1 MELLISQ
8 MESVS
13 LFEPDEYELLLFY
26 FNLNYEDNHI
36 EYYLEQ
42 TKNRYKRYLLNI
54 ENYMGHNKIKSNMKL
69 YIETFKNKTTLLYSF
84 HLMKI
89 TDRMILNALT

>member
-1 MELLISQ
+1 MDLLISQ

-13 LFEPDEYELLLFY
+13 LIEPDEYELLLFY

-42 TKNRYKRYLLNI
+42 TKNTTSLAWVWMVI
-54 ENYMGHNKIKSNMKL
+54 IIIAVGVMVWIAAKS
-69 YIETFKNKTTLLYSF
+69 
-84 HLMKI
+84 
-89 TDRMILNALT
+89 IL